1 MVTISKFREKL
12 YNLLGSMFV
21 GDTEIEGQG
30 GFINLLKIKGKYYEN
45 EFKPKLQ
52 EKVEKVLSI
61 YPNFEAELFEKLYTF
76 FSRYF
81 SESGSIYFVNT
92 SFYHQIYERIY
103 SDNEDVVLFWK
114 TRDLYYIKTDRIF
127 KSSEV
132 EIVERDKKYSFYF
145 DVSKLEYKKANEKRE
160 VIFELDEEKTTKEK
174 IYFYVYYS
182 ENRKTTKIDEILK
195 KLKKKEIKITEDIL
209 EKAFKR
215 FEQQSEV
222 DYFIHKNAKAFLT
235 EQLKLYIYNYL
246 FKENQE
252 WTKER
257 LDQIYKFQEIAK
269 LIIDFVSKFEDELV
283 KIWNKPRF
291 VFNSNYVIT
300 LDRIVN
306 QNKEKGFEIIE
317 KIINHKNFDEQVKEC
332 KELGIIDEKFN
343 KNEIIQTLLTG
354 KELNKKYQFLP
365 IDTKYFKDLEIEILS
380 LFDDLDNQ
388 LDGWLIKSENYQ
400 ALNTILPKFKEKV
413 QTIYIDPPFKTGR
426 DFLYEDKF
434 ENSTWITLMTNRLEV
449 AKELISSLG
458 HIFVHLDNNANYLA
472 RFLLNEIFRLENF
485 MAEIN
490 NFLGFNTKREIKPQK
505 FIEQTEVILHYTKS
519 QTFKFNK
526 IVTIKP
532 KYLIGLKNQK
542 LSNKYL
548 EFFKT
553 LLNDQKYLDYFDDGL
568 FPAFNPDLI
577 ALIQEENGN
586 TKIKDVLLPIWE
598 NGEFCLKSIFKKIEI
613 DNEENDK
620 YFLNFVG
627 NIWFDIYSL
636 RYSKIN
642 YNEGLH
648 FPTQKL
654 EKLLARIILSTSDV
668 DDLIM
673 DFFLGSGTTTAVAH
687 KLKRKWIG
695 IEMGEHFCSVVL
707 PRMKKVLAGDNL
719 GISKII
725 NWQGGGFFKYYE
737 LEQYEEIL
745 RKAKYLEPKEQKKLF
760 AKDFNYIFLNDPK
773 MLDAIE
779 LDYENNKIKV
789 DLTKIYPEKQIDIAE
804 TLSNFKGK
812 WIKRITKD
820 EVEFED
826 GEKINTKNLDYKLI
840 KNLIYWA

>member
-1 MVTISKFREKL
+1 MNKKQQKKKFIFMFIILKTEK
-12 YNLLGSMFV
+12 
-21 GDTEIEGQG
+21 Q
-30 GFINLLKIKGKYYEN
+30 
-45 EFKPKLQ
+45 Q
-52 EKVEKVLSI
+52 
-61 YPNFEAELFEKLYTF
+61 
-76 FSRYF
+76 
-81 SESGSIYFVNT
+81 
-92 SFYHQIYERIY
+92 
-103 SDNEDVVLFWK
+103 
-114 TRDLYYIKTDRIF
+114 
-127 KSSEV
+127 
-132 EIVERDKKYSFYF
+132 
-145 DVSKLEYKKANEKRE
+145 
-160 VIFELDEEKTTKEK
+160 
-174 IYFYVYYS
+174 
-182 ENRKTTKIDEILK
+182 KIDEIVK

-246 FKENQE
+246 FKEKQD

-257 LDQIYKFQEIAK
+257 LDQIYKFQEIAE

-306 QNKEKGFEIIE
+306 QNKEKGFEIIQ
-317 KIINHKNFDEQVKEC
+317 KIINHKNFDEQVKEW

-365 IDTKYFKDLEIEILS
+365 IDTKYFKVLEIEILS

-413 QTIYIDPPFKTGR
+413 QTIYIDPPYNTGS
-426 DFLYEDKF
+426 DGFIYKDKF

-472 RFLLNEIFRLENF
+472 RFLLNEIFGLENF

-505 FIEQTEVILHYTKS
+505 FIEQTEVILHYTRS
-519 QTFKFNK
+519 ETFKFNK

-577 ALIQEENGN
+577 ALIQAENGN

-642 YNEGLH
+642 YNEGG
-648 FPTQKL
+648 
-654 EKLLARIILSTSDV
+654 
-668 DDLIM
+668 DLVM

-695 IEMGEHFCSVVL
+695 IEMGEHFNSVVL
-707 PRMKKVLAGDNL
+707 PRMKKVLAYDKS
-719 GISKII
+719 GISKEKDVKEKY
-725 NWQGGGFFKYYE
+725 NENNAGGFFKYYE

-745 RKAKYLEPKEQKKLF
+745 RKAKYLEPKEQKTLF
-760 AKDFNYIFLNDPK
+760 DKDFNYIFLNDPK

-779 LDYENNKIKV
+779 LDYENNKIEV

-804 TLSNFKGK
+804 TLSNLKGK
-812 WIKRITKD
+812 WIKRINEN

-826 GEKINTKNLDYKLI
+826 GEKINTKNKDYKLI
-840 KNLIYWA
+840 KNLIWW